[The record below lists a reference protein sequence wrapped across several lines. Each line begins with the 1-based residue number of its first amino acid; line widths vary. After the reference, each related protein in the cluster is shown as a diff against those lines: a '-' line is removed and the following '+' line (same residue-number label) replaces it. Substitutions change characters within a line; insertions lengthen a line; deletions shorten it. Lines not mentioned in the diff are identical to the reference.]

1 MIFLFGVPPTNN
13 SPSHVGWS
21 APMIKHASITALNP
35 IISSLYEAYDVITR
49 WKIPWKSYIEN
60 IKHKNFVDI
69 SKCVKAKGFLFYLS

>member
-21 APMIKHASITALNP
+21 APIIKHASITALNP
-35 IISSLYEAYDVITR
+35 IISRPSLYEAYD
-49 WKIPWKSYIEN
+49 EN